1 LRRLTRSRLAT
12 LASGAAIAA
21 LGVVLL
27 LSSESTIHLGGGWL
41 GAALAACAG
50 VALLASGIG
59 ARDE

>member
-1 LRRLTRSRLAT
+1 VRGLTRSRIAY
-12 LASGAAIAA
+12 LASGAAVVA

-27 LSSESTIHLGGGWL
+27 LSSESTVDLEGGWL

>member
-1 LRRLTRSRLAT
+1 VRGLTRSRLAT

-27 LSSESTIHLGGGWL
+27 LASGSSVDLEGGWL